1 MTYLKDIKNR
11 LTDMLSGVNN
21 INTVVDDL
29 LLLNNPDVVYGCA
42 VIEHESTVFSENDN
56 GTIAT
61 YNFTI
66 FVADLDVGNTTDIQS
81 SAEQVI
87 MNLVSTLREDYLID
101 EEITVTPFKHKFT
114 ALASG
119 CYADIG
125 ISDFYNTECK

>member
-11 LTDMLSGVNN
+11 LTDLLLAVNN
-21 INTVVDDL
+21 INTVVHDL
-29 LLLNNPDVVYGCA
+29 LLLNSPDVQYGCA
-42 VIEHESTVFSENDN
+42 VLEHENTEFSENEN

-61 YNFTI
+61 YRFTI
-66 FVADLDVGNTTDIQS
+66 FIADLDVGNTTDIQS
-81 SAEQVI
+81 SAEQII

-101 EEITVTPFKHKFT
+101 DEITVTPFKHKFT

-119 CYADIG
+119 CYAEIS